1 MLLMSPDYSLT
12 EELVEVWTNRLIFST
27 GGFHLFAG
35 AKCEQKEHCVLV
47 DRATIIIHQYKSI
60 GPPNSTILAKI
71 LMHDIRGMDA

>member
-35 AKCEQKEHCVLV
+35 GNVNKKNIASLLTVQRLLSININPLV
-47 DRATIIIHQYKSI
+47 RRIQ
-60 GPPNSTILAKI
+60 PFWP
-71 LMHDIRGMDA
+71 RF